1 LKGLINVMNRSGST
15 PLNPATI
22 WRWGFTLAL
31 VGVGIWLVI
40 ANPAV
45 GSANGK
51 LLGWIV
57 IAYGVIRLLLN
68 RLVYPA
74 RGRRGLHR

>member
-1 LKGLINVMNRSGST
+1 LKGLKNMMDRSGSA

-40 ANPAV
+40 ANPAI
-45 GSANGK
+45 GGGNGK
-51 LLGWIV
+51 LLGWII

-68 RLVYPA
+68 KLIYPA
-74 RGRRGLHR
+74 RGRRALHR

>member
-1 LKGLINVMNRSGST
+1 LKGLIDVMNRSRST
-15 PLNPATI
+15 PLNPATV

-31 VGVGIWLVI
+31 VGVGIWLVV

-45 GSANGK
+45 GGGNGK

-57 IAYGVIRLLLN
+57 IGYGVIRLLLN
-68 RLVYPA
+68 RLIYPS
-74 RGRRGLHR
+74 RGRRGLS